1 MVTYENL
8 FTYTLV
14 FIQTIT
20 LVVILYKNNK

>member
-14 FIQTIT
+14 LIQTIT
-20 LVVILYKNNK
+20 LVVLIYKSNK